1 MGNHKKT
8 VRFRSEL
15 RQATIRRLEP
25 QRSIPSWRLD
35 VDNECLRRGEQAV
48 ALTPK
53 AFAVLRYL
61 VEHPDRL
68 VTKAE
73 LFDAIWP
80 DTHVSDGVLKNCV
93 MELRK
98 ALADEARAPQVIET
112 VYRRGYRLIAPLT
125 TASPVSSSKFHVSS
139 SDTQHSVLVGRETE
153 IVQLHGWLEKALRGE
168 RQIVFV
174 TGEPGIGKTTLAEAF
189 LQQIA
194 PDGQLWIGRG
204 QCIEHYGAGEAYLP
218 ILEALGRLCRASGGK
233 PFIDLLARHAPTWLV
248 QMPALVRAAELE
260 TLQRKVA
267 GATKERMLRELAE
280 AIEALTAER
289 PLVLWLEDLHW
300 GNYSTLDWLAVVAR
314 RQERARLLI
323 IGTYR
328 PVEVLAREHPLKAV
342 KQELQTHG
350 YCIELPARLSE

>member
-25 QRSIPSWRLD
+25 QRSVPSWRLD

-48 ALTPK
+48 ALMPK

-61 VEHPDRL
+61 VEHPGRL

-80 DTHVSDGVLKNCV
+80 DTYVSDGVLKNCV

-98 ALADEARAPQVIET
+98 ALEDEARAPQFIET

-125 TASPVSSSKFHVSS
+125 TASPVSSSKFHVPPPKP
-139 SDTQHSVLVGRETE
+139 TPNPQHLVPTPVGREAE

-168 RQIVFV
+168 RQVVFV

-189 LQQIA
+189 LQQSA
-194 PDGQLWIGRG
+194 TDGQLWIGRG

-233 PFIDLLARHAPTWLV
+233 PVIDLLARHAPTWLV

-300 GNYSTLDWLAVVAR
+300 GDYSTLDWLALVAR
-314 RQERARLLI
+314 RQERARLLV

-328 PVEVLAREHPLKAV
+328 PVDVLVREHPLQAL
-342 KQELQTHG
+342 KQELQ
-350 YCIELPARLSE
+350 